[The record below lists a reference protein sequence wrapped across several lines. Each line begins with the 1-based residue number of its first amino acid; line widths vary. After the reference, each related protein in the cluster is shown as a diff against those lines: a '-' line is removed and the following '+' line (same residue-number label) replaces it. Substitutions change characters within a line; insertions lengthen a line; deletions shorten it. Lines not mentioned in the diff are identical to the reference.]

1 MSFVL
6 DQILKRFM
14 GGILPLCWQGL
25 GQLAGVSCQTVKG
38 PESETGLHHVAQ
50 RKRCNKGIEAAQDL
64 PGPAES
70 EAIPWGLGGGT

>member
-38 PESETGLHHVAQ
+38 LESETSLHHVPQ
-50 RKRCNKGIEAAQDL
+50 RKLCNKGIEAAQDL
-64 PGPAES
+64 PGPAEC
-70 EAIPWGLGGGT
+70 EAILWGLGGGT